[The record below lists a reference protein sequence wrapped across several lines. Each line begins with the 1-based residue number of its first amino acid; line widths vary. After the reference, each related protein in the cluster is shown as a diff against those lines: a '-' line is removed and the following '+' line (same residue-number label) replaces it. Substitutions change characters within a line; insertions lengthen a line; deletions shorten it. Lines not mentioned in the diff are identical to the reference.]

1 MSILKEYYTLSNGYK
16 MPKLG
21 FGTYKLTDGEEAYQ
35 AVLYAL
41 EVGYRHFDS
50 AIIYQNE
57 KSVGKAIKDSNIPR
71 EEIFITSKLPPH
83 IKNKKSAKRMF
94 ERTLSNLGV
103 DYLDAYIIN
112 APGPFDD
119 LDGDYDEGNVEVYQF
134 LEELYKDEL
143 VGAIGVSQFEIK
155 HLQNIME
162 HCEVVPHIN
171 QISYFIGHR
180 QEELVAFCEDNNIQI
195 QAFSPLA
202 KGCLSHP
209 TIQKM
214 ADKYQISIPVLALS
228 YDIQKG
234 VAPIPKSSQKSH
246 ILSNTKFDLFIDE
259 KDIALLDQIKDDP
272 RKYDD

>member
-1 MSILKEYYTLSNGYK
+1 MSILIEYYTLSNGYK

-21 FGTYKLTDGEEAYQ
+21 FGTYKLRDGEEAYQ

-94 ERTLSNLGV
+94 ERTLANLGV

-155 HLQNIME
+155 HLQNIMD
-162 HCEVVPHIN
+162 HCDVVPHIN

-180 QEELVAFCEDNNIQI
+180 QEELVAFCGDNNIQI

-202 KGCLSHP
+202 KGYLSHP
-209 TIQKM
+209 TIQEM
-214 ADKYQISIPVLALS
+214 AEKYQVSIPVLALS

-234 VAPIPKSSQKSH
+234 VAPIPKSSRKSH
-246 ILSNTKFDLFIDE
+246 ILSNTKLDILIDE

>member
-1 MSILKEYYTLSNGYK
+1 MSILTEYYTLSNGYK

-21 FGTYKLTDGEEAYQ
+21 LGTYKLAEGEEAYQ

-41 EVGYRHFDS
+41 EVGYRHIDS

-57 KSVGKAIKDSNIPR
+57 ESVGRAIKDSQVPR

-94 ERTLSNLGV
+94 ERTLKNLGV
-103 DYLDAYIIN
+103 EYLDAYIIN

-119 LDGDYDEGNVEVYQF
+119 LDGDYDQGNVEVYQF
-134 LEELYKDEL
+134 LEELYHEEL
-143 VGAIGVSQFEIK
+143 VGAIGVSQFDIK
-155 HLQNIME
+155 HLKNIIK
-162 HCEVVPHIN
+162 HCNIVPHIN

-180 QEELVAFCEDNNIQI
+180 QEALTTFCRQHGIQI

-202 KGCLSHP
+202 KGYLSHP
-209 TIQKM
+209 KIKEV
-214 ADKYQISIPVLALS
+214 ADKYQVSIPVLALR

-234 VAPIPKSSQKSH
+234 VAPIPKASKKEH
-246 ILSNTKFDLFIDE
+246 ILKNTKLAFEIDDS
-259 KDIALLDQIKDDP
+259 DILVLDQIQDDP